1 MFEIKLPNVFMK
13 EIKKTEIEMYIYT
26 GAIKI
31 YFVEFEPKLS
41 KFSSSWKYVNKAF
54 TGLYKLVD
62 YV

>member
-41 KFSSSWKYVNKAF
+41 KFSSSWK
-54 TGLYKLVD
+54 
-62 YV
+62 